1 MEFSS
6 LKKSYQEG
14 HGDDAEQ
21 GWGGQNSSSKKAVV
35 YFGLIVK
42 LLQIAGKLF
51 FFPDLGD

>member
-14 HGDDAEQ
+14 YGDDAEQ
-21 GWGGQNSSSKKAVV
+21 RWGGQNSSLEKAVI

-42 LLQIAGKLF
+42 LLQIAVKLF
-51 FFPDLGD
+51 FFQDLGD